1 MRTSDHRFRGADWS
15 RLRSTRACGVVETD
29 AIELRVIRVD
39 MWPASH
45 PGNQLHESVCFYT
58 HTHTL
63 FSLSLSPARNKL
75 LLVLLLVLLLYFS
88 CSVRSCTAFGS
99 SLQSRRTVAQV
110 AKELENPFGQ
120 DRLRDAARSD
130 AVVRWWQPGA
140 VQRLLG
146 LPDPKK
152 NYILLY
158 FSMGQISS

>member
-63 FSLSLSPARNKL
+63 FSLSLSL
-75 LLVLLLVLLLYFS
+75 LLVTSYYSFSFSFSFSISLAPSGPVLPSARRFSPAGRLRRWRRSWKTLLV
-88 CSVRSCTAFGS
+88 
-99 SLQSRRTVAQV
+99 RTVFATPRVPTPWYGGGNLAQS
-110 AKELENPFGQ
+110 K
-120 DRLRDAARSD
+120 D
-130 AVVRWWQPGA
+130 
-140 VQRLLG
+140 LG
-146 LPDPKK
+146 L
-152 NYILLY
+152 LE
-158 FSMGQISS
+158 